1 MFAEAIRNVI
11 IADAQIRAR
20 LATYAFGS
28 LSGTTTSGGR
38 AGEDAAVFTFVPA
51 PSDARHPF
59 VTVVETT
66 SAPWG
71 TRAQRGAESAVE
83 ISLWGDKTGRTDA
96 ALRELAWMIFR
107 ATHRAELALAG
118 YEEWGCV
125 ANAPRS
131 QRDADA
137 YPGHVISV
145 RVRSLERL

>member
-1 MFAEAIRNVI
+1 MIAEAIRNVI
-11 IADAQIRAR
+11 IADAESRAR
-20 LATYAFGS
+20 LATYAFGG

-59 VTVVETT
+59 VTVVERK

-96 ALRELAWMIFR
+96 ELRELAWMIYR
-107 ATHRAELALAG
+107 AAHRAELRLAG
-118 YEEWGCV
+118 YEEWGCM
-125 ANAPRS
+125 AGTPRS
-131 QRDADA
+131 RRDADG

-145 RVRSLERL
+145 RVRALEM